1 MRILRLIVGLAIVAV
16 LTALAAPWLRDAVF
30 VVHLVSE
37 ARPTA
42 LPVPVQGVAPRQ
54 VRDTWGAP
62 RGSDRRHEGVD
73 IFAPRGTPVLSTTR
87 GMVWRIG
94 ENTLG
99 GTVVWVLGPG
109 GDLHYYA
116 HLDRVAA
123 IAWRQRVA
131 PGDVIGFVGN
141 TGNAAGTAP
150 HLHYGIYRR
159 TSGAVNPYPLLTGA
173 RDDRQARRGAGGPG

>member
-1 MRILRLIVGLAIVAV
+1 VRTLRLLVGLAIVAV

-30 VVHLVSE
+30 VVHLVSD

-42 LPVPVQGVAPRQ
+42 LPVPVQGVAARQ
-54 VRDTWGAP
+54 VRDTWGAS
-62 RGSDRRHEGVD
+62 RGSDRRHEGID

-87 GMVWRIG
+87 GLVWRIG
-94 ENTLG
+94 ENALG

-116 HLDRVAA
+116 HLDRVAD
-123 IAWRQRVA
+123 IVWRQRVA

-141 TGNAAGTAP
+141 TGNAAGTVP

-159 TSGAVNPYPLLTGA
+159 SSGAVNPYPLLAPVRESG
-173 RDDRQARRGAGGPG
+173 QARRRTGDAS